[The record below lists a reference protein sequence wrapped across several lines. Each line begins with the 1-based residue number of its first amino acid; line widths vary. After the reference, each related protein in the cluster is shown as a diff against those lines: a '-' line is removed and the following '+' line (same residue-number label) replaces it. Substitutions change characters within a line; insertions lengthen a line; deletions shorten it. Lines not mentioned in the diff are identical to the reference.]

1 MNKIKEEIK
10 RYIETNDNEDT
21 QSRKLLEL
29 INEVGKVSGYKI
41 STVKSVAFLYINN
54 ERTEREIMETIS
66 FSNASKRIKYLGIN
80 RSKETKDL

>member
-66 FSNASKRIKYLGIN
+66 FSNASKRIKYL
-80 RSKETKDL
+80 SKEE